1 MREKRASEREREQ
14 PAVRLE
20 TSHHTVHVLG
30 RTHTRLFLLLAVH
43 EFKLSAAHST
53 SRTGGEGPCCCE
65 TYRMAP
71 LKVPF
76 AGR

>member
-1 MREKRASEREREQ
+1 MSGERRERARTASRTTRDKRQ
-14 PAVRLE
+14 E
-20 TSHHTVHVLG
+20 TSHRTVLG
-30 RTHTRLFLLLAVH
+30 LTHTRLSLLAVD

-71 LKVPF
+71 PKVPF
-76 AGR
+76 AG